1 MAEWL
6 MRSTVNTF
14 FRGSIPFDTLNFK
27 TLNFSYIKFYFN
39 NLYKLKETDKI
50 SFLLRKIN

>member
-14 FRGSIPFDTLNFK
+14 FLIKIRGSNPLDTLNLFQISKVKFFIIRFK
-27 TLNFSYIKFYFN
+27 
-39 NLYKLKETDKI
+39 
-50 SFLLRKIN
+50 LLFFF

>member
-14 FRGSIPFDTLNFK
+14 FRGSIPLDAFNI
-27 TLNFSYIKFYFN
+27 NYYIITTIVVINKL
-39 NLYKLKETDKI
+39 NLYKNI
-50 SFLLRKIN
+50 

>member
-14 FRGSIPFDTLNFK
+14 LKKIRGSNPLDTLNLFK
-27 TLNFSYIKFYFN
+27 LSKFNFV
-39 NLYKLKETDKI
+39 
-50 SFLLRKIN
+50 